1 MGWENN
7 KAQGDM
13 VQARELFLLNGIW
26 SGVEWSGEWS
36 GVVVW
41 EEEEGANGI
50 FLFFFLSVFGTPIA
64 PKSCKNELWMKF
76 IVIQKSKLKNP
87 IPNILHQHR
96 PTGPNWS
103 KGRGPLL
110 FFPSFS
116 LPFFAFLCLCYL
128 FDVLP
133 WSTKHL
139 ITSYSANAMADYY
152 IKASQAKP
160 TGFASA

>member
-1 MGWENN
+1 MDVGWVYVKECEKNEKVKDGQGGEKCEIWARGRLYTTVCEDGMGWENN

-50 FLFFFLSVFGTPIA
+50 FLSFFLSVSGTPIA

-96 PTGPNWS
+96 
-103 KGRGPLL
+103 
-110 FFPSFS
+110 
-116 LPFFAFLCLCYL
+116 
-128 FDVLP
+128 
-133 WSTKHL
+133 ST
-139 ITSYSANAMADYY
+139 A
-152 IKASQAKP
+152 
-160 TGFASA
+160 